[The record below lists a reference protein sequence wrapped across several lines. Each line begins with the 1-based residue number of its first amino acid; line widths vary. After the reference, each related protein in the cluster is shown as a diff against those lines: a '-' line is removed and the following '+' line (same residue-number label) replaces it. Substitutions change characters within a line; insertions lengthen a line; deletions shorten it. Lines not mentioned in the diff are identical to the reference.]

1 MSVCV
6 VFFVE
11 FSASKTEKTVEFDNL
26 IITSDIEIDGCPIIE
41 LIIKYSVDT
50 GVFGSNTVEVENMGF

>member
-41 LIIKYSVDT
+41 L
-50 GVFGSNTVEVENMGF
+50 SNSTV